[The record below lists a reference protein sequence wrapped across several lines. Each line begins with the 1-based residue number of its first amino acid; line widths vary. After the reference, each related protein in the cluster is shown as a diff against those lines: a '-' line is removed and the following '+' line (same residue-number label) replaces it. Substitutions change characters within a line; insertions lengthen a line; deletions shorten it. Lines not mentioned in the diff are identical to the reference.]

1 MKLALSHRYMNE
13 DPVDHGAVDNPA
25 PAVDPSPAP
34 VPSDAKWYDTLPTEM
49 REDQNVTKFDS
60 VESLTKSWLNAQ
72 RMIGQDKIPMPQTE
86 EDWNNV
92 YSRLGRPEDVTGY
105 KIEAPEGAEIN
116 EDTQSSF
123 LEAAHKAGLNQAQV
137 QALAQWEFETSS
149 ASKQAAES
157 ASETALNEKADALKA
172 EWGQAFEQNA
182 GIAKRAIAEF
192 ATDSDKDFLNNAV
205 IDGVKAGD
213 HPVMAK
219 LFHNIGKAMMESGK
233 LEGQGNEGQMT
244 PQELQDKTNSLMGH
258 PAYTDRNHPEHKM
271 VNRQVQELFKQR
283 YG

>member
-1 MKLALSHRYMNE
+1 MKLFTSPYMDE
-13 DPVDHGAVDNPA
+13 EPGAAGGVEADPAPVADPA
-25 PAVDPSPAP
+25 PAPA
-34 VPSDAKWYDTLPTEM
+34 SDAKWYDTLPSEM

-72 RMIGQDKIPMPQTE
+72 RMIGQDKIPMPQTD
-86 EDWNNV
+86 EDWGNV
-92 YSRLGRPEDVTGY
+92 YSRLGRPDDVTGY

-116 EDTQSSF
+116 ADAQSAF
-123 LEAAHKAGLNQAQV
+123 LDVAHKIGLNQTQV
-137 QALAQWEFETSS
+137 QALAQWEFDQS
-149 ASKQAAES
+149 AANKQAS
-157 ASETALNEKADALKA
+157 DTASETALNEKANALKA

-233 LEGQGNEGQMT
+233 LEGLGKEGVMS
-244 PQELQDKTNSLMGH
+244 PQELEDKTSTLMSN
-258 PAYTDRNHPEHKM
+258 PAYTDKRHPEHQM
-271 VNRQVQELFKQR
+271 INRQVQELFKQR
-283 YG
+283 FG